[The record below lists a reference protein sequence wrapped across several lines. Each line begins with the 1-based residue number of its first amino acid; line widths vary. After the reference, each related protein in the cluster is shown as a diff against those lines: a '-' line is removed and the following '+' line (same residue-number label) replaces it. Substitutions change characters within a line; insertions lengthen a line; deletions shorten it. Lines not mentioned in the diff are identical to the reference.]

1 MGAIFAQ
8 PPRRSGGCQ
17 RGGLSAGRAATSARR
32 ALHNEAPGGEA
43 AAGLAAGSA
52 EAEFEDSPLIPN
64 AFEIQSLLMELCDE
78 TSVAELELKVW
89 PPQLEEQRQSTFSAG
104 WRPPSPLPDGNRDG
118 LWIVSWIPGMTALS
132 GGTLAQDAVSRPLP
146 PLPLPQVGGFKLHVT
161 RDVGKHGRAAAASA
175 ALTALPVLGVPMSEA
190 IPARPP
196 PSSAAAAAV
205 GGKPDQ
211 YEDDDEDAA
220 DEGLLYVSSPKVGVF
235 RRGRFYKGKRGRSMA
250 NEGQVVKVGAVVCYI
265 EQLGTSLAIESEH
278 AGEVVKFMF
287 EDGDAVGFGEP
298 LLAIRPSFPGI
309 KGLT

>member
-1 MGAIFAQ
+1 
-8 PPRRSGGCQ
+8 
-17 RGGLSAGRAATSARR
+17 
-32 ALHNEAPGGEA
+32 
-43 AAGLAAGSA
+43 
-52 EAEFEDSPLIPN
+52 
-64 AFEIQSLLMELCDE
+64 MELCDE
-78 TSVAELELKVW
+78 TSVAELELK
-89 PPQLEEQRQSTFSAG
+89 
-104 WRPPSPLPDGNRDG
+104 
-118 LWIVSWIPGMTALS
+118 
-132 GGTLAQDAVSRPLP
+132 
-146 PLPLPQVGGFKLHVT
+146 VGGFKLHVT

-175 ALTALPVLGVPMSEA
+175 AVTALPVLGVPMSED
-190 IPARPP
+190 IPARP
-196 PSSAAAAAV
+196 SHSAAAAAAV

-220 DEGLLYVSSPKVGVF
+220 DEGLLYVSSPKVGMF